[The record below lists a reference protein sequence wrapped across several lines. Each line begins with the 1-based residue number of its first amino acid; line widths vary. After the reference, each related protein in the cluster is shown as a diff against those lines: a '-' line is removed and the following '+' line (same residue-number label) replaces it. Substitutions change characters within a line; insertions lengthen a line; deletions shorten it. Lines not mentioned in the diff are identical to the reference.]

1 MKPRKQPKLGTWL
14 LELFCSEPEGESIA
28 GDLVE
33 QYQRGRGRLWYW
45 RQIVGIVLSG
55 VYGNVVRRPLLSTHG
70 IPMGLIVTTV
80 FILLSLVMV
89 LLSDISLILL
99 TPVIVGSYIAA
110 LRWHARRADIAD
122 LDHPQT
128 VSQSNGPALVRIDSS
143 KIAIRGG
150 LGAGI
155 LIVIL
160 LTAAL
165 HDVALLRVWAL
176 PGLLAGPLVAVWLRI
191 WAKHHPRDLDK
202 EWPSILPK

>member
-28 GDLVE
+28 GDLEE

-45 RQIVGIVLSG
+45 RQIVAFVLSR
-55 VYGNVVRRPLLSTHG
+55 VYGSVVRQPLISTNR
-70 IPMGLIVTTV
+70 IRMGLIVTMV
-80 FILLSLVMV
+80 FIFLSLVTV

-99 TPVIVGSYIAA
+99 TPVVIGSYVAT
-110 LRWHARRADIAD
+110 LRWHARRGEIAD
-122 LDHPQT
+122 PHRAQPVL
-128 VSQSNGPALVRIDSS
+128 QSSAPAVVRIDSS

-176 PGLLAGPLVAVWLRI
+176 PGLLAGPLLALLLRV
-191 WAKHHPRDLDK
+191 WAKHHPRNLDK